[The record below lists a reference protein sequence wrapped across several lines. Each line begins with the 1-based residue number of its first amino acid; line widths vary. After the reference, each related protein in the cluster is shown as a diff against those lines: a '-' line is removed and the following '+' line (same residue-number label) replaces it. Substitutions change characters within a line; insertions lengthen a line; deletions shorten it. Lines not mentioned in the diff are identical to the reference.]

1 MKKAHKIKMAPESV
15 SYLAGLFDGEGYIG
29 SYRDKQYTLIQIEVT
44 NTERDLLE
52 PFLVFGGGI
61 YNHSWSGNVNHARSW
76 AYLLRGRRMPL
87 IFILTLYWR
96 MKSPKK
102 KDRMKGFIMENSER
116 LTKHDARLFGLGSRL
131 GGLT

>member
-29 SYRDKQYTLIQIEVT
+29 SYRDKQYTLIQVAVT
-44 NTERDLLE
+44 NTETELLE

-76 AYLLRGRRMPL
+76 AYLLRGRRIAL
-87 IFILTLYWR
+87 SLILTLYWH
-96 MKSPKK
+96 MKSSKK
-102 KDRMKGFIMENSER
+102 KARMREFLRENLMV
-116 LTKHDARLFGLGSRL
+116 LTEHDARLFALELRRRS
-131 GGLT
+131 